1 MTTRD
6 EVVTTA
12 QKAVTTGA
20 RRSRITDLGEAM
32 APASKYRPR
41 GGTFGAGAA
50 LLCALACACG
60 CGDDASPPAVPPAAA
75 GSERAAAD
83 PAHGMTTVLDGAA
96 AAFGDGV
103 LAELT
108 GDEPTARAAF
118 ARVLGGSD
126 VPAVLTARAALHLA
140 QLESRAGKMRRALD
154 LAARARAVA
163 PSDKAVEE
171 GVSLIQAEF
180 VDSAGAGGMRGPAAG
195 TTLPGVPPE
204 VADAFATAEA
214 RLALVHKRRLQ
225 LLFGETQRSIDN
237 RIYATQSVVAL
248 YRAVAAKG
256 GTALVA
262 ATFRIGTL
270 YHDLALDLSAA
281 EPPAELMRD
290 PARGLR
296 TMLSNLAFTYLRKA
310 EAEYRACIDA
320 KQTPESELWRL
331 AAETERRSV
340 VDVLVA
346 RGVRVADR

>member
-1 MTTRD
+1 
-6 EVVTTA
+6 
-12 QKAVTTGA
+12 
-20 RRSRITDLGEAM
+20 
-32 APASKYRPR
+32 
-41 GGTFGAGAA
+41 
-50 LLCALACACG
+50 
-60 CGDDASPPAVPPAAA
+60 
-75 GSERAAAD
+75 
-83 PAHGMTTVLDGAA
+83 
-96 AAFGDGV
+96 
-103 LAELT
+103 
-108 GDEPTARAAF
+108 
-118 ARVLGGSD
+118 
-126 VPAVLTARAALHLA
+126 
-140 QLESRAGKMRRALD
+140 
-154 LAARARAVA
+154 
-163 PSDKAVEE
+163 VEE

-195 TTLPGVPPE
+195 TTLPGVAPD
-204 VADAFATAEA
+204 VADAFAKAEA

-248 YRAVAAKG
+248 YRAVATAAKG
-256 GTALVA
+256 GTAMVA
-262 ATFRIGTL
+262 ATFRIATL

-320 KQTPESELWRL
+320 KQTPDSELWRI